1 MHALMRACVA
11 VLLVG
16 ACQALVRPGRIVG
29 GEPVPEGDAMWQVSV
44 QTRTGAHFC
53 GGTLISDEWV
63 VTAAHCSVNF
73 KAGAVQVAYGGNT
86 LDSMKAVVPVSRII
100 VHERYDP
107 NSMVNDIAL
116 LQMAPSARSSRSGTP
131 IPLETRED
139 LGEENCRVTGFGRLS
154 SGGQVADRL
163 MGVWVPLRSLEDC
176 IKDFLPE
183 TYALTDGH
191 VCAGGGREDA
201 CQGDS
206 GGPLVCCNQNSTL
219 RSDECNLV
227 GVVSWGIGCATPG
240 KPGVYTKVAHYKS
253 WIEENIGGSV
263 GDMEVTN
270 AGGDIT
276 PSYKS
281 NKKFKAKI
289 SKSKIRAEQTKP

>member
-163 MGVWVPLRSLEDC
+163 MGVW
-176 IKDFLPE
+176 
-183 TYALTDGH
+183 
-191 VCAGGGREDA
+191 
-201 CQGDS
+201 GDS